1 MSTLDNRNEL
11 ISGCRHSKKFLLNTV
26 LTWLNFYYKI
36 KTNYSPPVF
45 PDLTIKNPSKKTLV
59 KLRISC
65 IYTYFVYNKLH
76 KKNVQRRNR
85 GNGWTSLSC
94 QLRQGDVIKK
104 LHERHCHIQNNFFFN
119 IKIFSILKLVYRRK
133 RLRCSIISGVPVT
146 CHCYKRKNNYDRSI
160 WKHIVW
166 NTSFIGADFAL
177 SLGLTQK
184 YIIFL
189 FL

>member
-1 MSTLDNRNEL
+1 MSTLNNRNEL

-36 KTNYSPPVF
+36 KTNYSPPAF
-45 PDLTIKNPSKKTLV
+45 LDLTIKNPSKKTLV

-65 IYTYFVYNKLH
+65 IYTYFVYIKLH
-76 KKNVQRRNR
+76 KKNVQRSNW
-85 GNGWTSLSC
+85 GNGWASLSC
-94 QLRQGDVIKK
+94 QLRQSDVIKK
-104 LHERHCHIQNNFFFN
+104 LQERRCHIQNNFFLN
-119 IKIFSILKLVYRRK
+119 QIFSILKLVYRRK
-133 RLRCSIISGVPVT
+133 LLRCSIISGVPVT